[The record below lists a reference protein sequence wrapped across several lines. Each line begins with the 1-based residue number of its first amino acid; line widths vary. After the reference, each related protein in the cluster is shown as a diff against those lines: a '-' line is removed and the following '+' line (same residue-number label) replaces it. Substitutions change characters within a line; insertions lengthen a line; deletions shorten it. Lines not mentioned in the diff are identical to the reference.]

1 MKIKNGMEQTHAN
14 FTTEQQTTENGR
26 ALLNFVEAWSGMMEY
41 AVNLGADDITLLA
54 ALTVRP
60 AAASTGIA
68 DDVSVKTGAAQMARC
83 WAYGEELTEWVIFH
97 PPEILSENH
106 HLDLWEMS
114 TEMLDT
120 LPELVQAYPC
130 ILDTYPDILEQQQ
143 SVMDAQTADPYLQ
156 MSM

>member
-1 MKIKNGMEQTHAN
+1 
-14 FTTEQQTTENGR
+14 
-26 ALLNFVEAWSGMMEY
+26 MEY
-41 AVNLGADDITLLA
+41 AVSLGADDITLLA

-143 SVMDAQTADPYLQ
+143 SVMDAQTADPYPQ

>member
-1 MKIKNGMEQTHAN
+1 MKIKNGMEQAHAN
-14 FTTEQQTTENGR
+14 FTTEQQTTENGQ

-41 AVNLGADDITLLA
+41 AVSLGADDITQLA

-60 AAASTGIA
+60 AAASTGIV
-68 DDVSVKTGAAQMARC
+68 DDGSIISGAEQMARC
-83 WAYGEELTEWVIFH
+83 WAYGEELTEWCIFH
-97 PPEILSENH
+97 PPEILSEDH

-114 TEMLDT
+114 PETLNT

-130 ILDTYPDILEQQQ
+130 ILDAYPNILEQQ
-143 SVMDAQTADPYLQ
+143 SVIDAQTASPYPQ

>member
-41 AVNLGADDITLLA
+41 AVNLGADDITQL
-54 ALTVRP
+54 

-130 ILDTYPDILEQQQ
+130 ILDAYPNILEQQ
-143 SVMDAQTADPYLQ
+143 SVIDAQTASPYPQ